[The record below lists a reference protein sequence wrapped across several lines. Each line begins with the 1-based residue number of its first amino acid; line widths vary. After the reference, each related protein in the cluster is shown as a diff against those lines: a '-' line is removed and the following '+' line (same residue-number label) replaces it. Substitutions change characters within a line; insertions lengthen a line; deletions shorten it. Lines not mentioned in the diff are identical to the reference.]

1 LHGVGGLV
9 LPDLCRSLGIT
20 DFTSVKE
27 QLEPNPDFPTLPFP
41 NPEESG
47 ALDLAV
53 ETADREG
60 KTLIIANDP
69 DADRFAAAEKVEYV
83 PQYIAQLFLGG

>member
-1 LHGVGGLV
+1 M

-20 DFTSVKE
+20 DFTTVAE
-27 QLEPNPDFPTLPFP
+27 QTTPDPNFPTLPFP
-41 NPEESG
+41 NPEETG

-53 ETADREG
+53 ETAEREG

-83 PQYIAQLFLGG
+83 KHLRYWLNNAY